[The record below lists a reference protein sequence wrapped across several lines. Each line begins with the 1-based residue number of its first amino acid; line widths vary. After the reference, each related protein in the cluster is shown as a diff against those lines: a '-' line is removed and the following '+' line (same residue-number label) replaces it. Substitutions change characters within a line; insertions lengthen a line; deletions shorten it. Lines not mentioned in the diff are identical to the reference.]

1 MNIYIFVIG
10 NNYKLSVIEIL
21 NYFYNF
27 NIKIIDKIFT
37 NKILILKIDQKIN
50 CKDII
55 NVLGGTIKIGELLT
69 EENNINKNIFENII
83 LNNSIKNK
91 KINFGFNVYDIYEPF
106 NCKIKKIG
114 LAIKN
119 DLKLLGYNSRF
130 VVNNNNINILS
141 SVTTQKNNL
150 IKENGFEFLI
160 TKLNHKYLI
169 FKILAIQDFEDY
181 SFRDFGRPN
190 RDSHSGML
198 PPKLCKM
205 MINFSDF
212 INNKNINILDPFCGS
227 GTIISELLLLGY
239 NNIFA
244 SDISDSAIENSKKNI
259 KWIINKYNLSNKKVH
274 IFKEDVKDINKKID
288 RNFIDLIITEPYLG
302 PANLKISD
310 IFSIQKNIRYLEEL
324 YLSSFKNFYEILN
337 YRGEIIIIFPVFKV
351 LDNKK
356 INFLRLN
363 IIDQIK
369 DIGFI
374 EDNFKKLNIENSSEM
389 LYSREDQKILREI
402 HKFIKK

>member
-1 MNIYIFVIG
+1 MNTYIFVLG
-10 NNYKLSVIEIL
+10 NNYQLSIIEIL
-21 NYFYNF
+21 NYFYNS
-27 NIKIIDKIFT
+27 NIKIFNKIFT
-37 NKILILKIDQKIN
+37 KEILILSINQKIN

-55 NVLGGTIKIGELLT
+55 NIFGGTIKIGELLIET
-69 EENNINKNIFENII
+69 DSVDKNIFKNII
-83 LNNSIKNK
+83 INNSIKNK
-91 KINFGFNVYDIYEPF
+91 KINFGFNIYKLKEQF
-106 NCKIKKIG
+106 NFQIQKIG
-114 LAIKN
+114 LSIKN
-119 DLKLLGYNSRF
+119 DLKFLDYNSRF
-130 VVNNNNINILS
+130 VINNNINILS
-141 SVTTQKNNL
+141 SVTTKKNNL

-160 TKLNHKYLI
+160 TKLNNNYLI

-244 SDISDSAIENSKKNI
+244 SDISKFAVENSKKNI
-259 KWIINKYNLSNKKVH
+259 NWIINKYNLSNKNIN
-274 IFKEDVKDINKKID
+274 IFIEDVKNIDGEINK
-288 RNFIDLIITEPYLG
+288 NYIDLIITEPYLG

-310 IFSIQKNIRYLEEL
+310 IFSIQKNVRYLEEL
-324 YLSSFKNFYEILN
+324 YLNSFKKFYEILN
-337 YRGEIIIIFPVFKV
+337 TNGEVIIIFPVFKI
-351 LDNKK
+351 LENKK

-363 IIDQIK
+363 IIDKIK
-369 DIGFI
+369 NIGFV
-374 EDNFKKLNIENSSEM
+374 EDDFKKLNIENSLEM